1 MRTSA
6 LQMKRRNLTCLPK
19 PEAALWLTR
28 GKGECY
34 LLMMDIND
42 IITPFPF
49 YMLGICMPLITSRF
63 INVLDNE
70 SRLYL
75 SKQYLKAL
83 TITIF
88 LSGLFLILNL
98 KLSFEFWTDCKQ
110 IYFIR
115 NTEPLTKTFLIR

>member
-42 IITPFPF
+42 IIYVF
-49 YMLGICMPLITSRF
+49 YMLGICMS
-63 INVLDNE
+63 
-70 SRLYL
+70 
-75 SKQYLKAL
+75 
-83 TITIF
+83 
-88 LSGLFLILNL
+88 
-98 KLSFEFWTDCKQ
+98 
-110 IYFIR
+110 IY
-115 NTEPLTKTFLIR
+115 

>member
-34 LLMMDIND
+34 LLMMDINY
-42 IITPFPF
+42 IIYVF
-49 YMLGICMPLITSRF
+49 YMLGICMPLITSQF

-70 SRLYL
+70 SHLYL

-88 LSGLFLILNL
+88 LSEL
-98 KLSFEFWTDCKQ
+98 C
-110 IYFIR
+110 FIS
-115 NTEPLTKTFLIR
+115 

>member
-6 LQMKRRNLTCLPK
+6 LQMKRRNLTCLRK

-42 IITPFPF
+42 IIYAF
-49 YMLGICMPLITSRF
+49 YMLGICIPLITSRF

-70 SRLYL
+70 SHLYL

-88 LSGLFLILNL
+88 LSEL
-98 KLSFEFWTDCKQ
+98 C
-110 IYFIR
+110 FIS
-115 NTEPLTKTFLIR
+115 